1 VPSRFRNLQK
11 ATSGSAQGR
20 SPTGENS
27 VGVVR
32 EPLAWKINPLA
43 RYLMA
48 RYLMA
53 RYLIA
58 KLNVNSLNIMI

>member
-1 VPSRFRNLQK
+1 MPSRFRNLQK

-48 RYLMA
+48 RYL
-53 RYLIA
+53 IA